1 MHEVSIVEGLI
12 DIVKET
18 AARNDLQ
25 NVSVISLCIG
35 KMRQVVPDALEFA
48 FEIVGRGTVAEGA
61 EIRIREIPTRGRC
74 RECGRE
80 FMVEEY
86 CFICASCGSGDVE
99 VIEGKELY
107 IDTLEGE

>member
-12 DIVKET
+12 GIIKET
-18 AARNDLQ
+18 ATQNDLEKVTM
-25 NVSVISLCIG
+25 VSLRIG
-35 KMRQVVPDALEFA
+35 SMRQVVPDALQFA
-48 FEIVGRGTVAEGA
+48 FEIVGKGTVAEGA
-61 EIRIREIPTRGRC
+61 EIRIKEIATRGRC
-74 RECGRE
+74 RECGKE
-80 FMVEEY
+80 FPVEDY